1 MDRIFERKWILIRD
15 VEFAIQGNIFDTSSI
30 VANPMKNEI
39 IVNEEKFTRRL
50 HIMLE
55 KLSKIHIS
63 QIVLFYRTFNIVSK
77 S

>member
-1 MDRIFERKWILIRD
+1 MIRD

-30 VANPMKNEI
+30 VANPMENEI

-55 KLSKIHIS
+55 KLSKIHIF

>member
-1 MDRIFERKWILIRD
+1 MIRD

-63 QIVLFYRTFNIVSK
+63 QIVLFIALLI
-77 S
+77 

>member
-1 MDRIFERKWILIRD
+1 ME
-15 VEFAIQGNIFDTSSI
+15 
-30 VANPMKNEI
+30 NEI

-50 HIMLE
+50 HLMLE